1 MEASGGPDDGER
13 RSRRTGI
20 LIGFLAA
27 AVLALGVALAV
38 VLANDDDDGGS
49 PTMPTA
55 ATRTE
60 TVPTTVTTTAPPTV
74 TTTTTPSSPTINQVQ
89 AKSAAARG
97 AAAEVQRAGIT
108 IPPGDWD
115 VRCTASGG
123 GTQASTWSCQVSG
136 NGGQCQGTI
145 TSFARAPGVAGTRDR
160 EIGCGE

>member
-13 RSRRTGI
+13 RTRRTGI

-38 VLANDDDDGGS
+38 VLANDDDGGS
-49 PTMPTA
+49 PTTPTA

-145 TSFARAPGVAGTRDR
+145 TSFARAPGVAGTRDP